1 MRGIWDGIAIE
12 RHNLEGVSGQ
22 SETAN
27 FSGASIKNMKKDAF
41 ARVYADGLAVA
52 EHAAVDGEG
61 CIANF
66 IAVGH
71 AFGEGGLHGELT
83 GGFEFLV
90 WYRGSKEILRH
101 VATLTESWLEFFQH
115 KKYFAVVVARVVL
128 RHDVHGT
135 YLATILACGEI
146 CTSAIVGV
154 IKTKTR
160 GIGRKHQAALAMCG
174 NEWCAFFGR
183 SVHFR

>member
-1 MRGIWDGIAIE
+1 MHGIWDGIAIE

-41 ARVYADGLAVA
+41 ARPYADGLAVA

-61 CIANF
+61 CVANF

-71 AFGEGGLHGELT
+71 AFGERGLHGGLA
-83 GGFEFLV
+83 GSFEFFV
-90 WYRGSKEILRH
+90 WYRRRKKILRH
-101 VATLTESWLEFFQH
+101 VATLTEGWLKFFQH

-128 RHDVHGT
+128 RLDVQGT
-135 YLATILACGEI
+135 YLAA
-146 CTSAIVGV
+146 
-154 IKTKTR
+154 
-160 GIGRKHQAALAMCG
+160 
-174 NEWCAFFGR
+174 
-183 SVHFR
+183 